1 MRTEHFE
8 PRTVVALVGEVS
20 AQELT
25 SRLRELGYFDGP
37 AEAQPWEVTVTA
49 LRKFQHDHGLP
60 VTGYPD
66 HQTIA
71 IMRESY
77 CY

>member
-1 MRTEHFE
+1 MRTEDVE
-8 PRTVVALVGEVS
+8 PRTVVTPVGDVS
-20 AQELT
+20 AQELA
-25 SRLRELGYFDGP
+25 SRLRDLGYFDGP
-37 AEAQPWEVTVTA
+37 AEAQPWEVTVMA

-60 VTGYPD
+60 ATGHPD
-66 HQTIA
+66 RETMT